1 MTHTATRRLTQA
13 ALTAAVVAGS
23 ALLSGCDSP
32 PDTIK
37 IGVAQPLS
45 GNLAALGQDLHNGVK
60 MAVDE
65 LNKEGF
71 QIKGKTIGV
80 LSGST
85 GEKWV
90 NDNKAANGFGDE
102 IGRASCRERV

>member
-1 MTHTATRRLTQA
+1 MTPTTTRRHTLA

-23 ALLSGCDSP
+23 ALLSGCDNP

-71 QIKGKTIGV
+71 QIKGKPITVLSRGKVIIENDQYVGAKNDGNFLKRGPTIGV
-80 LSGST
+80 
-85 GEKWV
+85 
-90 NDNKAANGFGDE
+90 
-102 IGRASCRERV
+102 